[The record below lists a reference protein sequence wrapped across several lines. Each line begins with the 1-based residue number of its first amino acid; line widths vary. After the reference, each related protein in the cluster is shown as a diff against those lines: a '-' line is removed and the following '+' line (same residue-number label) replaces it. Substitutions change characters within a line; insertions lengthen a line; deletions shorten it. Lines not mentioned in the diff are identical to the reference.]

1 MFQLKWVYLY
11 LSLIVCLFTGNKM
24 AYGQISYTNFPILKS
39 EHFSKVVVPDSVLL
53 TFNQRRA
60 INKAISD
67 SAYSQIAALLIQ
79 YSDEAGYPFAK
90 VEPLVVKLTEGYALY
105 FKVTRGPLF
114 IWDTLTFASEIPIKG
129 KFLAKYLHLKCGETY
144 NPKQAARAGY
154 VLRTIPYLQLQSDIV
169 FGFSGKK
176 VSPQL
181 QLKYRKVNT
190 ADGVIGFLPNESQQG
205 KLILNGEI
213 NLKLVNLFKSGKVLD
228 LQWRSTRPGSLKLLA
243 EYIHPVFLGTHW
255 ELQTNVQLLKEDST
269 FFNRALKAAFLYQF
283 ENGAK
288 AGLYIRDNRSAVL
301 LQNKETTSQNL
312 NNLASTSYLELGSVV
327 EINSLSDYFSP
338 KKGIYLK
345 SEFGLGQKQILN
357 SSPDS
362 TSQTTTSASKTPQ
375 ALLKILQSSY
385 IPTSSKSSLLV
396 KFQLSALWNETLQRN
411 ELLRLGGMQTMRG
424 FAENLFFT
432 SKYAVG
438 TTEWFYYLDENSS
451 ISLFAE
457 QAIMQ
462 RFLLASETIDY
473 PTALGL
479 ALRFGT
485 RNGIFNLAYAFGRN
499 NESPFSVRT
508 AVVHFGISGRF

>member
-1 MFQLKWVYLY
+1 MVQLNRVYLN
-11 LSLIVCLFTGNKM
+11 LLFLFCLFLGNKK
-24 AYGQISYTNFPILKS
+24 AYGQTSYTDIPIPKTAY
-39 EHFSKVVVPDSVLL
+39 FSKVIVPDSVLL

-67 SAYSQIAALLIQ
+67 SAYSKIAALLIQ

-90 VEPLVVKLTEGYALY
+90 VEPLVVKITEGYGLY

-114 IWDTLTFASEIPIKG
+114 VWDTLTFASEIPIKG
-129 KFLAKYLHLKCGETY
+129 KFLEKYLYLKRSEIY
-144 NPKQAARAGY
+144 NPKQAARAAS
-154 VLRTIPYLQLQSDIV
+154 VLRTMPYLQLQSDIV

-181 QLKYRKVNT
+181 QVKYRKVNT

-288 AGLYIRDNRSAVL
+288 AGFYIRDNRSAVL
-301 LQNKETTSQNL
+301 LQNRETTTQNL
-312 NNLASTSYLELGSVV
+312 SNLASTTYLELGSAI

-338 KKGIYLK
+338 RKGIYLK
-345 SEFGLGQKQILN
+345 SEFGLGQKQINN

-362 TSQTTTSASKTPQ
+362 TSQTTTSAPKTPQ
-375 ALLKILQSSY
+375 ALLKVLQSSY

-396 KFQLSALWNETLQRN
+396 KFQLGALWNRTLQRN

-424 FAENLFFT
+424 FAENLFFA
-432 SKYAVG
+432 SKYAVA
-438 TTEWFYYLDENSS
+438 TTEWFYYLDESSS

-457 QAIMQ
+457 QAMMQ
-462 RFLLASETIDY
+462 RFLLTRETTDY
-473 PTALGL
+473 PTAIGLG
-479 ALRFGT
+479 LRFGT